1 MLDRIQTPA
10 LNTIELPDSIEA
22 VNDHFYKHGWT
33 DGLPVIPPTAE
44 RVERLLS
51 GMSWRSPD
59 SIIGLIPPGM
69 GVATLRT
76 IATNAVMAGCLP
88 AYLPVVVAAV
98 EAVLEKQYGLAH
110 RQTTTHAGAPF
121 VIVNGPIIKEI
132 GLNYGNGVFGPGWR
146 SNATIGRAL
155 RLTLVNVGGAIPAET
170 DFCQHA
176 HPGKYTYCIAEHQ
189 AANPWKPLHV
199 ERGFKPEES
208 VVTVINAEAPH
219 SMTENVQT
227 DPIEI
232 MRTFADTM
240 ATYGGNNL

>member
-1 MLDRIQTPA
+1 MMLDRIQTPA

-44 RVERLLS
+44 RVERMLS
-51 GMSWRSPD
+51 GLSWRSPD
-59 SIIGLIPPGM
+59 AIVGLIPPAM

-76 IATNAVMAGCLP
+76 IAINSVMAGCLP

-121 VIVNGPIIKEI
+121 LIVNGPIIKDI

-146 SNATIGRAL
+146 GNGTIGREL
-155 RLTLVNVGGAIPAET
+155 RLTPVNSGGAISG
-170 DFCQHA
+170 D
-176 HPGKYTYCIAEHQ
+176 
-189 AANPWKPLHV
+189 
-199 ERGFKPEES
+199 
-208 VVTVINAEAPH
+208 
-219 SMTENVQT
+219 
-227 DPIEI
+227 
-232 MRTFADTM
+232 
-240 ATYGGNNL
+240 